1 MASGPAKVAE
11 ELPDNIRTM
20 IDRVLESDIRKQIS
34 ERGQDLASLV
44 ADGTSAAADR
54 AYEMWR
60 DSAPARRDALKTVD
74 RTWRRE
80 IRPTIRDLWKRR
92 SVAIGAA
99 GAAVP
104 VGRELVETAAA
115 RLRRQQRREQRHWGA
130 FFLGLLIGAAAG
142 AVVALLTTPKAGRQM
157 RAELATKASEVQSR
171 AEEVGQQIANRA
183 RETDWAP
190 LFEREAEKTNGAG
203 AAEVP
208 VVAEV
213 PEPIVPDPIV
223 DDLIVDEPIVD
234 EPIVDEASKPQI

>member
-1 MASGPAKVAE
+1 MASGPAKMAD
-11 ELPDNIRTM
+11 ELPDNIRAI
-20 IDRVLESDIRKQIS
+20 IDRVLEADIRKQIS
-34 ERGQDLASLV
+34 ERGRDLSSMLAE
-44 ADGTSAAADR
+44 GTTAAADR

-60 DSAPARRDALKTVD
+60 ESAPARRDAMKTVD

-80 IRPTIRDLWKRR
+80 IRPTLRDLWKRR

-104 VGRELVETAAA
+104 VGRELVESAAA
-115 RLRRQQRREQRHWGA
+115 RLRREQRREQRHWGA

-142 AVVALLTTPKAGRQM
+142 AVVALLTTPKPGRQM

-190 LFEREAEKTNGAG
+190 LFEREGEKTNGAG
-203 AAEVP
+203 ATEVP
-208 VVAEV
+208 VVADVAMADV
-213 PEPIVPDPIV
+213 PMADVPDAPIAAEMP
-223 DDLIVDEPIVD
+223 DAS
-234 EPIVDEASKPQI
+234 VDEASEPQT

>member
-11 ELPDNIRTM
+11 ELPDNIRAM
-20 IDRVLESDIRKQIS
+20 LDRVLDGDIRKQIS
-34 ERGQDLASLV
+34 ERGQDLATLV
-44 ADGTSAAADR
+44 AEGTSAAADR

-60 DSAPARRDALKTVD
+60 NSAPARRDAVKTMD

-80 IRPTIRDLWKRR
+80 IRPTIRDIWKRR
-92 SVAIGAA
+92 AVAIGAA

-104 VGRELVETAAA
+104 VGRELVESAAA

-130 FFLGLLIGAAAG
+130 FFLGLVLGAAAG
-142 AVVALLTTPKAGRQM
+142 AVVALLTTPKPGRQM

-203 AAEVP
+203 SADAP

-213 PEPIVPDPIV
+213 PMVAEVPIAAPEPAVADVPDATT
-223 DDLIVDEPIVD
+223 DEGS
-234 EPIVDEASKPQI
+234 EPQI

>member
-1 MASGPAKVAE
+1 MASGTAKVAE
-11 ELPDNIRTM
+11 ELPDNIRA
-20 IDRVLESDIRKQIS
+20 IVDRVLEADVRKRIA

-60 DSAPARRDALKTVD
+60 DSAPARRDAMKTVD

-80 IRPTIRDLWKRR
+80 IRPTLRDLWKRR
-92 SVAIGAA
+92 AVAIGAA

-104 VGRELVETAAA
+104 AGRELVESAAA
-115 RLRRQQRREQRHWGA
+115 RLRKQQRREERHWGA

-142 AVVALLTTPKAGRQM
+142 AVVALLTTPKPGRQM
-157 RAELATKASEVQSR
+157 RAELATRASEVQSR

-190 LFEREAEKTNGAG
+190 LFEREGEKTNGAG

-208 VVAEV
+208 VVAD
-213 PEPIVPDPIV
+213 VPDTTV
-223 DDLIVDEPIVD
+223 E
-234 EPIVDEASKPQI
+234 EAPEQQT